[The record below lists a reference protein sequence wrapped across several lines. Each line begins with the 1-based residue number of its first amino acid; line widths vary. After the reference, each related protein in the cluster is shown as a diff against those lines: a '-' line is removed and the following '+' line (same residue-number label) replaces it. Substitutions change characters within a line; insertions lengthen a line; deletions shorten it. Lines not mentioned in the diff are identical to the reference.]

1 MNKITN
7 NNLAFKIK
15 YYLCEIHLSLS
26 KSFKYLLVVF
36 CLISLK
42 FQQPSTFDAN
52 SKIKAVFLYNY
63 TRYFEWPDNK
73 KVDNFV
79 IYVVGKNENL
89 ITELKMLATK
99 KKVGNQEIEIKNS
112 ATFDPAIISHIIYF
126 APEASKSLS
135 EGASKNKGKGTL
147 IVSETPGGGKSGAS
161 INFIAL
167 ENKLKF
173 EYNKNAA
180 VKAGLKTNEDFKAL
194 AAVNID

>member
-1 MNKITN
+1 M
-7 NNLAFKIK
+7 AFKIK
-15 YYLCEIHLSLS
+15 SYLCKIHFNLS

-36 CLISLK
+36 CLISFK

-63 TRYFEWPDNK
+63 TRYFEWPEKK
-73 KVDNFV
+73 KVDNFI

-89 ITELKMLATK
+89 ITELKILATK

-112 ATFDPAIISHIIYF
+112 PAYDPAVSSHIIYF
-126 APEASKSLS
+126 TPDVLKPVTDA
-135 EGASKNKGKGTL
+135 ASKNKSKGTL
-147 IVSETPGGGKSGAS
+147 IVAEAPGACKSGAS
-161 INFIAL
+161 INFIVTD
-167 ENKLKF
+167 NKLKF